1 MMPPFLFL
9 CAKFCSVSAEEHCNA
24 PQTGKAHKGVNDAAD
39 QSVLSAKQPGNK
51 VELKNADKTPVQG
64 TNDG

>member
-1 MMPPFLFL
+1 MPPFLFL

-24 PQTGKAHKGVNDAAD
+24 PQTGKSYKGVNDAAE
-39 QSVLSAKQPGNK
+39 QRILTAKQPRYK
-51 VELKNADKTPVQG
+51 VELKNADETPVQG